1 MKRIGVAV
9 GVVALGLGVLIP
21 AGAVCAHAPIRL
33 NSLGFLPDAPKLASV
48 TPPGERFSIV
58 RRSDDAP
65 VLTGN
70 LSAPVSNQ
78 DTGEQVATADFSSLH
93 QPGEYYVKV
102 AGAARSPAFRI
113 AADIYNEPFR
123 IVMAGMYLWRC
134 GTAVSFT
141 YHGQTFAHDA
151 CHLEDAYLDFA
162 GGGHVKRDGTG
173 GWHDAGD
180 FNKYVVNADFSVG
193 VMLQAWEQFSNR
205 IEHVP
210 LSLPES
216 GKGTPD
222 FLCEVRWELGWLLKM
237 QAEDGS
243 VYHKLSAQK
252 FCAFIMPEK
261 ETSPRYFVPWSSSAS
276 AGFVAVMAMA
286 SRDFQPYDPKF
297 ASECLQAARK
307 GMAFLAAHPENHPAD
322 QRGFSTGPYGARD
335 PSRRLWAAAEMW
347 ETTGEP
353 AFLEDFQTRAKAL
366 GPRVDRTAGWGNV
379 SNLAMYT
386 YVLSKRP
393 GRDPAL
399 VETVQHDLLTT
410 ADQIVKTAGQ
420 NAYARPLGNAYY
432 WGCNGDVAQQTQT
445 LQVANAI
452 SPKPQYLNTALDA
465 LGHLFGR
472 NYYGRSFVT
481 GLGNQPPMHPHD
493 RRSVADKIVDPWPGY
508 LVGGG
513 WPRATSWQ
521 DAQENYRV
529 NEIAINWNATL
540 VYALAGFVDPKAP
553 QSR

>member
-21 AGAVCAHAPIRL
+21 AGAVCADAPVRL
-33 NSLGFLPDAPKLASV
+33 NSLGFLPDAPKQASV
-48 TPPGERFSIV
+48 VPPGEAFSV
-58 RRSDDAP
+58 LRRSDDTAI
-65 VLTGN
+65 LTGN

-78 DTGEQVATADFSSLH
+78 DTGEQIATADFSSLH

-102 AGAARSPAFRI
+102 EGVGRSPAFRI
-113 AADIYNEPFR
+113 APDVFNEPFR
-123 IVMAGMYLWRC
+123 VVMAGMYLWRC

-162 GGGHVKRDGTG
+162 GGGHMKRDGTG

-193 VMLQAWEQFSNR
+193 VMLQAWEQFSKR

-210 LSLPES
+210 LNLPES

-237 QAEDGS
+237 QAADGS

-261 ETSPRYFVPWSSSAS
+261 ETAPRYFVPWSSSAT

-286 SRDFQPYDPKF
+286 ARDFESYDPRF
-297 ASECLQAARK
+297 ANECLQAARK

-322 QRGFSTGPYGARD
+322 QRGFSTGGYGARD
-335 PSRRLWAAAEMW
+335 PSRRLWAAVEMW
-347 ETTGEP
+347 QTTGEP
-353 AFLEDFQTRAKAL
+353 AFLQDFQARAQAL
-366 GPRVDRTAGWGNV
+366 DRKVDRAAGWGNV
-379 SNLAMYT
+379 TNLAMYT
-386 YVLSKRP
+386 YLLSKRS
-393 GRDPAL
+393 GRDAAL
-399 VETVQHDLLTT
+399 VEAIQHDLLTT

-420 NAYARPLGNAYY
+420 NGYARPLGSAYF

-445 LQVANAI
+445 LQAANAI
-452 SPKPQYLNTALDA
+452 SPKPEYLNTALDA
-465 LGHLFGR
+465 LGYLFGR
-472 NYYGRSFVT
+472 NYYGRCFVT

-493 RRSVADKIVDPWPGY
+493 RRSAADKIVDPWPGY

-521 DAQENYRV
+521 DAQDNYRV
-529 NEIAINWNATL
+529 KEIALNWNASL
-540 VYALAGFVDPKAP
+540 IYALAGFVDPRAP
-553 QSR
+553 ASR